1 MMKEGWKYKPF
12 ETCLEKV
19 NITKK
24 IPSSNY
30 LKEGFYPV
38 VSQEESIIN
47 GFHNNYDDIFKVNH
61 PVVIF
66 GDHTRILKY
75 IDFDFVIGADGVKI
89 LSPIPSLFP
98 KFFYY
103 SLKSLRLPSLGYS
116 RHYKLL
122 KEQRIPVPPLSEQ
135 KRVVEELDLLSGI
148 IEKQKQQLK
157 ELDTF
162 AQSIFY
168 DMFGDPVTNEKGWEI
183 KKLCEV
189 CSKITDG
196 THDTPERILQGVKF
210 ITGKHIRPFYIDFNN
225 SDYVSEE
232 VHQQIYARCN
242 PEKGDILYT
251 NIGVGVGTAA
261 VNTAIYE
268 FSMKNVALLKLSNLL
283 NGVFLQYVL
292 NDSNFKTLI
301 LPTFLGGGAQSFLSL
316 KQIKLLPVIVPSYEL
331 QNLFASKID
340 AIEKQK
346 ADITKSIEE
355 TQKLFD
361 YTMDKYF
368 G

>member
-1 MMKEGWKYKPF
+1 MKEGWEYKPF

-19 NITKK
+19 NKTKK

-30 LKEGFYPV
+30 LKEGFYPI
-38 VSQEESIIN
+38 VSQEESLIN
-47 GFHNNYDDIFKVNH
+47 GFHNNHDDIFKINR

-122 KEQRIPVPPLSEQ
+122 KEQRIPVPPLAEQ
-135 KRVVEELDLLSGI
+135 KRIVDELDLLSSI
-148 IEKQKQQLK
+148 VEKQKQQLK
-157 ELDTF
+157 ELDAL

-168 DMFGDPVTNEKGWEI
+168 DMFGDPVTNEKGWEV
-183 KKLCEV
+183 KKLEAV
-189 CSKITDG
+189 CKIICGQDHKPVKDESGKYPIYGSGGFMGFASQYRCPENTVIIGRKGNINNPIFVDQKFWNIDTAFGMVSDKKFLNPLFFFYFCRNYDFTKHDVSVTIPSLRRTDVLKIT
-196 THDTPERILQGVKF
+196 
-210 ITGKHIRPFYIDFNN
+210 
-225 SDYVSEE
+225 
-232 VHQQIYARCN
+232 
-242 PEKGDILYT
+242 
-251 NIGVGVGTAA
+251 
-261 VNTAIYE
+261 
-268 FSMKNVALLKLSNLL
+268 
-283 NGVFLQYVL
+283 VL
-292 NDSNFKTLI
+292 
-301 LPTFLGGGAQSFLSL
+301 
-316 KQIKLLPVIVPSYEL
+316 VPPLHL
-331 QNLFASKID
+331 QNLFASKIE

-346 ADITKSIEE
+346 EAINKSIEE

-368 G
+368 RYP

>member
-1 MMKEGWKYKPF
+1 MKEGWEYKPF

-19 NITKK
+19 SKTKK

-30 LKEGFYPV
+30 LKEGFYPI
-38 VSQEESIIN
+38 VSQEESLIN
-47 GFHNNYDDIFKVNH
+47 GFHNNHEDIFTVNH

-122 KEQRIPVPPLSEQ
+122 KEQRIPVPPLAEQ
-135 KRVVEELDLLSGI
+135 KQIVEELDLLSGI

-157 ELDTF
+157 EFDTL

-168 DMFGDPVTNEKGWEI
+168 YMFGDPVSNEKGWEVKPLGEI
-183 KKLCEV
+183 GETGSGGTPYKDINEFWDNGHIPWIGSNMCQNTFIYK
-189 CSKITDG
+189 TDG
-196 THDTPERILQGVKF
+196 KY
-210 ITGKHIRPFYIDFNN
+210 ITELGL
-225 SDYVSEE
+225 
-232 VHQQIYARCN
+232 
-242 PEKGDILYT
+242 EKSS
-251 NIGVGVGTAA
+251 A
-261 VNTAIYE
+261 
-268 FSMKNVALLKLSNLL
+268 
-283 NGVFLQYVL
+283 
-292 NDSNFKTLI
+292 
-301 LPTFLGGGAQSFLSL
+301 
-316 KQIKLLPVIVPSYEL
+316 KLLPVNTVLIALVGATIGKVGILKRESSTNQNIAFVRPNKNFNSIFLFYEIMNLYSLFQNIGDGKFKMANLKFIRNLPIILPPLAL
-331 QNLFASKID
+331 QNLFASKIE

-346 ADITKSIEE
+346 EAITKSIEE

>member
-1 MMKEGWKYKPF
+1 MKEGWEYKTF

-19 NITKK
+19 NKTKK

-30 LKEGFYPV
+30 LKEGFYPI
-38 VSQEESIIN
+38 VSQEESLIN
-47 GFHNNYDDIFKVNH
+47 GFHNNHNDIFKINH
-61 PVVIF
+61 PIVIF

-89 LSPIPSLFP
+89 LSPIPSLLP

-122 KEQRIPVPPLSEQ
+122 KEQRIPVPPLEEQ
-135 KRVVEELDLLSGI
+135 KRIVEELDLLSGI

-157 ELDTF
+157 ELDTL
-162 AQSIFY
+162 AQYIFY
-168 DMFGDPVTNEKGWEI
+168 DMFGDPVTNEKGWEV
-183 KKLCEV
+183 KKL
-189 CSKITDG
+189 
-196 THDTPERILQGVKF
+196 
-210 ITGKHIRPFYIDFNN
+210 GKVSNN
-225 SDYVSEE
+225 LDSYRKPVTKADRQPGPYPYYGASGIVDYVSNFIFDG
-232 VHQQIYARCN
+232 IY
-242 PEKGDILYT
+242 
-251 NIGVGVGTAA
+251 
-261 VNTAIYE
+261 
-268 FSMKNVALLKLSNLL
+268 LLVSEDGANLL
-283 NGVFLQYVL
+283 ARNQPIAFLSYGKVWINNHAHVLDFKDHSSKIYLMFYLNLLDLKDRVKGAAQPKLTQKDL
-292 NDSNFKTLI
+292 NDINLSWPP
-301 LPTFLGGGAQSFLSL
+301 LP
-316 KQIKLLPVIVPSYEL
+316 L
-331 QNLFASKID
+331 QNLFASKIE